1 MGLRTFAY
9 LRVSTA
15 GQTTDNQLLEIQAAG
30 FVVEP
35 QRVVAETISGSVPAF
50 QRPQFSKLL
59 ERIET
64 GEILIV
70 TKLDRLG
77 RNASDVRSTVERL
90 TGMGVKVHCL
100 ALGGVDLTSPSGKM
114 IMSVLSSVGE
124 LERDLLVERTQ
135 SGLARAKAQ
144 GKKLGRKPK
153 LTPEDR
159 SQIRVLKTQG
169 ASLAT
174 LAKQYGVSRS
184 LIQHVMREASPL

>member
-9 LRVSTA
+9 LRVSTV

-35 QRVVAETISGSVPAF
+35 QRVVAETVSGSVPAF

-114 IMSVLSSVGE
+114 IMSVLISVAE